1 MNDLF
6 PHLIA
11 TSLGLTDK
19 QVRQTLALLDDGA
32 TIPFISR
39 YRKEATGGLDEVQI
53 ESIRDRYEKLKETE
67 RRKETILTTI
77 EAQGKLTDALKQR
90 IESTWDN
97 TELEDL
103 YLPYKPKRKTRA
115 EMARQ
120 KGLTPLA
127 TLLMLQKDPAPDR
140 QAKSYV
146 KGDVKSVEEAL
157 KGACDII
164 AEQVSED
171 ERSRQTVRTT
181 FDRRAVITARVV
193 KGKEAEAANYRDYF
207 DVADPLKRCS
217 SHRLLAMR
225 RAEAEGVLKV
235 SIAPDEDDTCLER
248 LERQYVRGNNACSR
262 YVAEAVQDAYKR
274 LLKPSIETE
283 FAASSKERADDEA
296 IRVFAANLRQLLLAS
311 PLGQKRVMGIDPG
324 FRTGCKVVCLD
335 AQGNL
340 LHNENIYPHPPVSKP
355 KEAAQ
360 KIQKM
365 VEAYRIEAMAIGNG
379 TASRETEDFLKHLRF
394 DRDMQIFV
402 VSEQG
407 ASIYSA
413 SKLAREEFPDYDV
426 TVRGAVSI
434 ARRLMDPLAELVK
447 IDPKSIGVGQYQHDV
462 DQTKLK
468 KSLDQTVESC
478 VNLVGVNLNTASSH
492 LLTYISGLG
501 PQLAQ
506 NIVSYR
512 AEHGPFASRRDL
524 LKVPRMGAKAFE
536 QCAGFLRIPDA
547 KNPLDNTAVHP
558 ESYGIVEQM
567 TKDLGCTVSE
577 LIADKQ
583 LRLRIQPERY
593 LTDTVGMPTL
603 KDILQELDKPG
614 RDPRGP
620 IKVFEFDP
628 NVRTLDD
635 LREGMELPSI
645 VGNITN
651 FGAFVDI
658 GIKENGLI
666 HLSQLADRYISDPNE
681 VVSIHQHVRVRVLG
695 IDTERKRIQLTLR
708 GVSQEGL

>member
-1 MNDLF
+1 MNELF

-11 TSLGLTDK
+11 APLDLTDK

-32 TIPFISR
+32 TTPFISR

-53 ESIRDRYEKLKETE
+53 EAIRERYEKLKETE

-90 IESTWDN
+90 ITDTWDN

-103 YLPYKPKRKTRA
+103 YLPYRPKRKTRA
-115 EMARQ
+115 EAARQ
-120 KGLTPLA
+120 KGLKPLA
-127 TLLMLQKDPAPDR
+127 TLLLLQQDVAPER
-140 QAKSYV
+140 RAQRYV

-171 ERSRQTVRTT
+171 ERSRQIVRTA
-181 FDRRAVITARVV
+181 FDRHAVITARVV

-207 DVADPLKRCS
+207 DTSAPLKRCT

-248 LERQYVRGNNACSR
+248 LERRYVRSGNACGD
-262 YVAEAVQDAYKR
+262 YVASAVQDAYKR

-283 FAASSKERADDEA
+283 FAAKSKEQADDEA

-355 KEAAQ
+355 WEAAQ
-360 KIQKM
+360 KIKKM
-365 VEAYRIEAMAIGNG
+365 VEAYRIEAIAIGNG
-379 TASRETEDFLKHLRF
+379 TASRETEDFLKRLNF
-394 DRDMQIFV
+394 DRDLQMFV

-462 DQTKLK
+462 DQSKLK

-506 NIVSYR
+506 NIVNYR

-567 TKDLGCTVSE
+567 AKDLNCTVNE

-583 LRLRIQPERY
+583 LRLRIRPERY

-628 NVRTLDD
+628 NVRTMDD
-635 LREGMELPSI
+635 LREGMELPGI

-666 HLSQLADRYISDPNE
+666 HRSQLADRYVSDPGE
-681 VVSIHQHVRVRVLG
+681 VVSIHQHVRVRVLS
-695 IDTERKRIQLTLR
+695 IDTERKRINLTMR
-708 GVSQEGL
+708 GVEQEK

>member
-512 AEHGPFASRRDL
+512 AEHRPFASRRDL
-524 LKVPRMGAKAFE
+524 LKVPRMGTKAFE

-567 TKDLGCTVSE
+567 AKDLGCTVSE

-635 LREGMELPSI
+635 LREGMELPGI

>member
-248 LERQYVRGNNACSR
+248 LERQYVRGNNACSH

-324 FRTGCKVVCLD
+324 FRTGCQVVCLD
-335 AQGNL
+335 AQGKL

-524 LKVPRMGAKAFE
+524 LKVPRMGTKAFE

-567 TKDLGCTVSE
+567 AKDLGCTVSE

-635 LREGMELPSI
+635 LREGMELPGI